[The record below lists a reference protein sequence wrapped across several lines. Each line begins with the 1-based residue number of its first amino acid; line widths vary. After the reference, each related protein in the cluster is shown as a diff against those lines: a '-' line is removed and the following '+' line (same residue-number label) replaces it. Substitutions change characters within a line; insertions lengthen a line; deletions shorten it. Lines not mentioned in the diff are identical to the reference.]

1 MVGVAG
7 SDAHPRDDFRT
18 FLEEFVVAV
27 QQVGELVLVFEKA
40 RKYDA
45 QLDSTFKKRA

>member
-1 MVGVAG
+1 MTNA
-7 SDAHPRDDFRT
+7 A
-18 FLEEFVVAV
+18 EFVKVAV
-27 QQVGELVLVFEKA
+27 LGSTQQKIAEELVLVFEEA